1 MAPMTRPSGSRSAEA
16 FSVVG
21 ITSPL
26 ARARVEPG
34 VAGHALL
41 DHLAQGR
48 GELPRLLRA
57 DEPRQRL
64 LDELVGAEAEQ
75 LGDGVVGLEDL
86 ALQVGDEHRVGGVL
100 DQALGVGPRL
110 VELAHVAEDAD
121 GADDPALRVPQRRGV
136 ERRRDDLAA
145 GRARVERALRVTPFS
160 TTSRRA
166 AVNSRVSSGL
176 MNRDSDCS
184 IELVGAEAEQLGD
197 GVVGLEDLA
206 LEVGDEHRV
215 GGVLD
220 QALGV
225 GPRLVQLAHVAED
238 ADGADHPALRVP
250 QRRGVQRRR
259 DDLARGAAR
268 G

>member
-1 MAPMTRPSGSRSAEA
+1 MAPITSPSGSRRAEA

-26 ARARVEPG
+26 A
-34 VAGHALL
+34 L
-41 DHLAQGR
+41 R
-48 GELPRLLRA
+48 GLS
-57 DEPRQRL
+57 
-64 LDELVGAEAEQ
+64 
-75 LGDGVVGLEDL
+75 
-86 ALQVGDEHRVGGVL
+86 
-100 DQALGVGPRL
+100 
-110 VELAHVAEDAD
+110 
-121 GADDPALRVPQRRGV
+121 
-136 ERRRDDLAA
+136 
-145 GRARVERALRVTPFS
+145 RALRVTPFS

-184 IELVGAEAEQLGD
+184 ISSSGRKPSSCED

-206 LEVGDEHRV
+206 LQVGDEHRV

-238 ADGADHPALRVP
+238 ADGADDPAV
-250 QRRGVQRRR
+250 GVAQGGGVERRR
-259 DDLARGAAR
+259 DHLAAGAAR
-268 G
+268 VEAGVAGHALRHDLAQRGGELARLLGADEA